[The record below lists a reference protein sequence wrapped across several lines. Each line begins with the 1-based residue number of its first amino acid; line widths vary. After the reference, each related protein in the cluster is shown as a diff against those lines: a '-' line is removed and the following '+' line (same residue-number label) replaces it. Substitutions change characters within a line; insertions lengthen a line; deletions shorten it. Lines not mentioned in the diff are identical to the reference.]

1 MQSHLM
7 NIALNLEMAIANRR
21 EKKYRTE
28 RSRNKD
34 IIADYK
40 EIIRHEQDMV
50 ETNEDACFIHMVGGL
65 LSNTMLD
72 TLTDEEI
79 AAVYTLV
86 IHFLKQDFQD
96 VEKMDFVAAPQRV
109 TKTKPKELYT
119 PQDFF
124 GGN

>member
-1 MQSHLM
+1 MQNHLL
-7 NIALNLEMAIANRR
+7 NIALNLEMAIVKRQ
-21 EKKYRTE
+21 EKHYRTE

-40 EIIRHEQDMV
+40 EIIRHERDMT
-50 ETNEDACFIHMVGGL
+50 ENEAEACFIYMVGAI

-72 TLTDEEI
+72 TLTDEQI
-79 AAVYTLV
+79 KDVYNLV
-86 IHFLKQDFQD
+86 IHFLKQDYQD
-96 VEKMDFVAAPQRV
+96 TEKLEFVETPQRV
-109 TKTKPKELYT
+109 TTTKPKELYT

>member
-1 MQSHLM
+1 MQEHLL
-7 NIALNLEMAIANRR
+7 NIALNLEMAITKRH

-50 ETNEDACFIHMVGGL
+50 ETNEASCFIHMVGGL

-79 AAVYTLV
+79 AVVYTLV

-96 VEKMDFVAAPQRV
+96 SEKMDFVEAPQRV
-109 TKTKPKELYT
+109 TQTKPKELYT

-124 GGN
+124 G